1 VSSGVPLQADRTAQA
16 ETVTIDNEGAKT
28 PVPGAGEAGRTSGG
42 VLRKLAATP
51 DRLRRLKILRAC
63 ARFDASW
70 ADEVLWESLGDPCEE
85 VRDGLVRELSGRA
98 SLRLD
103 LAASRLARPPWYAR
117 SAVLLVL
124 ARRKTREGLP
134 LIAPVVGDANAD
146 VRRSAARALGEIG
159 GKEVIPLL
167 IRLSKDVNPYVRAEA
182 EAHLERIV
190 DLKFC

>member
-1 VSSGVPLQADRTAQA
+1 
-16 ETVTIDNEGAKT
+16 VTIDEESPKT
-28 PVPGAGEAGRTSGG
+28 PVPGAGDTGRTSSG

-51 DRLRRLKILRAC
+51 DRLRRLKILHAC

-70 ADEVLWESLGDPCEE
+70 AEQVLWESLADPCEE
-85 VRDGLVRELSGRA
+85 VRDGLVRELAGRDRI
-98 SLRLD
+98 RLD
-103 LAASRLARPPWYAR
+103 LAASRLAGPPWFAR
-117 SAVLLVL
+117 SAVLLIL
-124 ARRKTREGLP
+124 ARRKTRETLP
-134 LIAPVVGDANAD
+134 LIVPIVADANAD

-182 EAHLERIV
+182 EAHLEKIV